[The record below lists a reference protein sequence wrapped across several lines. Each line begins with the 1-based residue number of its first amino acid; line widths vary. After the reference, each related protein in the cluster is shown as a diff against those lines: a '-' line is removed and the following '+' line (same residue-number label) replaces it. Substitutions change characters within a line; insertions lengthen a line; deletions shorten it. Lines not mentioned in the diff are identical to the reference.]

1 MRAFLKQ
8 LLLFF
13 TPIFVLGAALEWAV
27 RSYPTIMHQ
36 KAEGVAQHADS
47 IEVLVLGTSH
57 AARGVDPGEFSL
69 WTFNS
74 AMGSQ
79 SLYFDIALTRK
90 HLDRLSS
97 LKYVLI
103 SVDYHSLQFLNADE
117 NDFMYDAHY
126 DLQFEGNVD
135 FKWRLSQL
143 IWGYG
148 VKKGVTLLF
157 SPQNT
162 CERGFS
168 PRYDVMRNG
177 LIDDAGKK
185 RVVFFDRCMEGDAAY
200 RDTIL
205 TLLTDFVVELK
216 ERDITPVFVTLP
228 CHEVFNRHLDS
239 RMEQKNRDDIALLC
253 SRFDLE
259 HLDWQRMPLPDSM
272 FADQDHLRAS
282 GAAEVSRR
290 LNAYLESRDHTRL
303 TFAAQASEGTA
314 TPE

>member
-8 LLLFF
+8 LLLFI
-13 TPIFVLGAALEWAV
+13 TPILVLGALLEWAV

-36 KAEGVAQHADS
+36 KAEGIAQHADS

-57 AARGVDPGEFSL
+57 ADCGVDPREFSL

-90 HLDRLSS
+90 HLDRLTS

-148 VKKGVTLLF
+148 VREGVTLLF
-157 SPQNT
+157 RPQIG
-162 CERGFS
+162 CERGYF
-168 PRYDVMRNG
+168 PTDDVIRNG
-177 LIDDAGKK
+177 LTDDAGKK
-185 RVVFFDRCMEGDAAY
+185 RAVFFDRYMEGDAVY

-205 TLLTDFVVELK
+205 TMLTDFVVELK
-216 ERDITPVFVTLP
+216 GRDITPVFVTLP
-228 CHEVFNRHLDS
+228 CHHVFNRYLDP
-239 RMEQKNRDDIALLC
+239 RMEQRNRDDIAKLC
-253 SRFDLE
+253 SQFDLE

-272 FADQDHLRAS
+272 FANQDHLRAS

-290 LNAYLESRDHTRL
+290 LNAYLESRDFNRPA
-303 TFAAQASEGTA
+303 FAAQAFEGTMSS
-314 TPE
+314 E